1 MFRIPYYIYAQL
13 TWNPDAD
20 VDDILRESDF
30 WGMDL
35 TTIPGFADFV
45 KAALA

>member
-1 MFRIPYYIYAQL
+1 M
-13 TWNPDAD
+13 
-20 VDDILRESDF
+20 DDILRKSEF

-45 KAALA
+45 KAAL